1 MSQKKYEI
9 TEITH
14 PKYPW
19 LHRIRARCQVN
30 EQVGPGA
37 LGGYVQTED
46 NLSQDGTCWIYD
58 QAICCEEAVVE
69 DDGRMFDGAV
79 ARGSALISG
88 DARMFERAV
97 AEGNSSFFSGELK
110 EDARLSGNAVV
121 NRSDNGLS
129 PLIGRKSNVYGSVC
143 GWFVVN
149 DNIFEG
155 EHYLNRTEDM
165 FILENGKREVLV
177 KQRKLEPPEEYRNEK
192 SKREDRENF
201 RGEVCIFC

>member
-88 DARMFERAV
+88 YARMFERAV

-192 SKREDRENF
+192 SKREDRE
-201 RGEVCIFC
+201 R

>member
-19 LHRIRARCQVN
+19 LHRIRARCQVS

-192 SKREDRENF
+192 SKREDRE
-201 RGEVCIFC
+201 R

>member
-192 SKREDRENF
+192 SKREDRE
-201 RGEVCIFC
+201 RERKG

>member
-1 MSQKKYEI
+1 MIQKKYEI

-192 SKREDRENF
+192 SKREDRE
-201 RGEVCIFC
+201 R

>member
-1 MSQKKYEI
+1 MPDI
-9 TEITH
+9 H

-192 SKREDRENF
+192 SKREDRE
-201 RGEVCIFC
+201 R

>member
-88 DARMFERAV
+88 DARMFERTV

-192 SKREDRENF
+192 SKREDRE
-201 RGEVCIFC
+201 R

>member
-177 KQRKLEPPEEYRNEK
+177 KQRKLEPPEKYRNEK
-192 SKREDRENF
+192 SKREDRE
-201 RGEVCIFC
+201 R

>member
-97 AEGNSSFFSGELK
+97 SEGNSSFFSGELK

-143 GWFVVN
+143 GWVVVN

-192 SKREDRENF
+192 SKREDRE
-201 RGEVCIFC
+201 R

>member
-69 DDGRMFDGAV
+69 DDGRMFDGTV

-192 SKREDRENF
+192 SKREDRE
-201 RGEVCIFC
+201 R

>member
-1 MSQKKYEI
+1 MSQKKYEL

-192 SKREDRENF
+192 SKREDRE
-201 RGEVCIFC
+201 R

>member
-46 NLSQDGTCWIYD
+46 NLSQDGTCLIYD

-69 DDGRMFDGAV
+69 DDGRMCDGAV

-192 SKREDRENF
+192 SKREDRE
-201 RGEVCIFC
+201 R

>member
-79 ARGSALISG
+79 ARGRALISG

-192 SKREDRENF
+192 SKREDRE
-201 RGEVCIFC
+201 R

>member
-1 MSQKKYEI
+1 MIRRSAVKK
-9 TEITH
+9 
-14 PKYPW
+14 PW
-19 LHRIRARCQVN
+19 LKM
-30 EQVGPGA
+30 
-37 LGGYVQTED
+37 T
-46 NLSQDGTCWIYD
+46 
-58 QAICCEEAVVE
+58 
-69 DDGRMFDGAV
+69 GRMFDGAV

-165 FILENGKREVLV
+165 FILENGKRKVLV

-192 SKREDRENF
+192 SKREDRE
-201 RGEVCIFC
+201 R

>member
-46 NLSQDGTCWIYD
+46 TLSQDGTCWIYD

-192 SKREDRENF
+192 SKREDRE
-201 RGEVCIFC
+201 R

>member
-37 LGGYVQTED
+37 LGGYVHTED

-192 SKREDRENF
+192 SKREDRE
-201 RGEVCIFC
+201 R

>member
-1 MSQKKYEI
+1 MSQKYEI

-192 SKREDRENF
+192 SKREDRE
-201 RGEVCIFC
+201 R

>member
-46 NLSQDGTCWIYD
+46 NLSQDGTCWIYN

-97 AEGNSSFFSGELK
+97 AEGIEVTDAYYKLGTDRVQFALNAAAGEN
-110 EDARLSGNAVV
+110 DGQNA
-121 NRSDNGLS
+121 
-129 PLIGRKSNVYGSVC
+129 
-143 GWFVVN
+143 
-149 DNIFEG
+149 
-155 EHYLNRTEDM
+155 
-165 FILENGKREVLV
+165 
-177 KQRKLEPPEEYRNEK
+177 
-192 SKREDRENF
+192 
-201 RGEVCIFC
+201 

>member
-149 DNIFEG
+149 DNIFDG

-192 SKREDRENF
+192 SKREDRE
-201 RGEVCIFC
+201 R

>member
-46 NLSQDGTCWIYD
+46 NLSQDGTCWIYN
-58 QAICCEEAVVE
+58 QAICYEEAVVE

-165 FILENGKREVLV
+165 FILENGKRKVLI

-192 SKREDRENF
+192 NKREDRE
-201 RGEVCIFC
+201 R

>member
-121 NRSDNGLS
+121 NRSDNGMS

-192 SKREDRENF
+192 SKREDRE
-201 RGEVCIFC
+201 R

>member
-97 AEGNSSFFSGELK
+97 AEGNSSFFNGELK

-192 SKREDRENF
+192 SKREDRE
-201 RGEVCIFC
+201 R

>member
-177 KQRKLEPPEEYRNEK
+177 KQRKLAPPEEYRNEK
-192 SKREDRENF
+192 SKREDRE
-201 RGEVCIFC
+201 R

>member
-155 EHYLNRTEDM
+155 EHYLNRAEDM

-192 SKREDRENF
+192 SKREDRE
-201 RGEVCIFC
+201 R

>member
-19 LHRIRARCQVN
+19 LHRLRARCQVN

-192 SKREDRENF
+192 SKREDRE
-201 RGEVCIFC
+201 R

>member
-1 MSQKKYEI
+1 M
-9 TEITH
+9 T
-14 PKYPW
+14 
-19 LHRIRARCQVN
+19 
-30 EQVGPGA
+30 
-37 LGGYVQTED
+37 
-46 NLSQDGTCWIYD
+46 
-58 QAICCEEAVVE
+58 
-69 DDGRMFDGAV
+69 GRMFDGAV

-155 EHYLNRTEDM
+155 GYVHSGEWKTGG
-165 FILENGKREVLV
+165 IGKTAEIRASGGIPE
-177 KQRKLEPPEEYRNEK
+177 RKE
-192 SKREDRENF
+192 
-201 RGEVCIFC
+201 

>member
-46 NLSQDGTCWIYD
+46 NLSQDRTCWIYD

-192 SKREDRENF
+192 SKREDRE
-201 RGEVCIFC
+201 R

>member
-46 NLSQDGTCWIYD
+46 NLSQDGSCWIYD

-192 SKREDRENF
+192 SKREDRE
-201 RGEVCIFC
+201 R

>member
-37 LGGYVQTED
+37 FGGYVQTED

-69 DDGRMFDGAV
+69 DDGRMFDGTV

-192 SKREDRENF
+192 SKREDRE
-201 RGEVCIFC
+201 R

>member
-1 MSQKKYEI
+1 MSGKKYEI
-9 TEITH
+9 TEAAH

-19 LHRIRARCQVN
+19 LHRIRAIRQVN
-30 EQVGPGA
+30 EQVSPGM

-46 NLSQDGTCWIYD
+46 NLSQEGTCWIYD
-58 QAICCEEAVVE
+58 QAICCEEAAVA

-79 ARGSALISG
+79 ARGSALIGG
-88 DARMFERAV
+88 DARMFERAM

-110 EDARLSGNAVV
+110 EDARLAGNAVV
-121 NRSDNGLS
+121 QQSDNGLS
-129 PLIGRKSNVYGSVC
+129 PLIGGKSNVYGIVC

-165 FILENGKREVLV
+165 FILEDGKREVLV
-177 KQRKLEPPEEYRNEK
+177 KQRKLEPPEEYRKGKN
-192 SKREDRENF
+192 KREDRE
-201 RGEVCIFC
+201 R

>member
-88 DARMFERAV
+88 DTRMFERAV

-192 SKREDRENF
+192 SKREDRE
-201 RGEVCIFC
+201 R

>member
-30 EQVGPGA
+30 EQAGPGA

-192 SKREDRENF
+192 SKREDRE
-201 RGEVCIFC
+201 R

>member
-79 ARGSALISG
+79 ARGSALISV

-192 SKREDRENF
+192 SKREDRE
-201 RGEVCIFC
+201 R

>member
-192 SKREDRENF
+192 SKREEHVEMRREL
-201 RGEVCIFC
+201 

>member
-46 NLSQDGTCWIYD
+46 NLSQDGTCWIYN
-58 QAICCEEAVVE
+58 QAICCEDAVVE
-69 DDGRMFDGAV
+69 DDGRMFAGAV
-79 ARGSALISG
+79 ARGGALISG

-110 EDARLSGNAVV
+110 EDARLSANAVV
-121 NRSDNGLS
+121 NRSANVRS
-129 PLIGRKSNVYGSVC
+129 PLFGRKSYVYGCVC

-155 EHYLNRTEDM
+155 EVYLNRTEDM
-165 FILENGKREVLV
+165 FILENGKRKVLV

-192 SKREDRENF
+192 NKREDRE
-201 RGEVCIFC
+201 R

>member
-14 PKYPW
+14 PNYPW

-192 SKREDRENF
+192 SKREDRE
-201 RGEVCIFC
+201 R

>member
-46 NLSQDGTCWIYD
+46 NLSQDGTCWIYN
-58 QAICCEEAVVE
+58 QAICCEEAV
-69 DDGRMFDGAV
+69 FDGAV

-165 FILENGKREVLV
+165 FILENGKRKVLV

-192 SKREDRENF
+192 NKREDRE
-201 RGEVCIFC
+201 R